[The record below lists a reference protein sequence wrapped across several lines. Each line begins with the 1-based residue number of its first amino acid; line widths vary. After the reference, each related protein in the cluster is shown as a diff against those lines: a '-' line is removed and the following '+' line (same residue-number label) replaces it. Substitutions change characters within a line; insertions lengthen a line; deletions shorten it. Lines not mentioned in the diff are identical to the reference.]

1 MDAQIGVIG
10 LGAAGSAAL
19 WRSAARGADVIGFEQ
34 FTSGHD
40 RGSSHGYSRVFK
52 SVTPQGPQE
61 SALAHRAAGL
71 WRELEAESG
80 ASVLHMTGGLSI
92 GKPGS
97 PLIGGL
103 ETVASETGLP
113 LEYLDEAE
121 LRRRFPQHVIEAG
134 DIGVIDPASGFL
146 QPELAIRSE
155 WELAQKHGARVVN
168 AAVIEVVPQ
177 NDSVLIVTAERSW
190 EVGTAIVATGA
201 WQRTVLPFL
210 PLRLTPRR
218 ATLSWFRPKPGREAL
233 FTAEAF
239 PVFTHEALGET
250 GWGLP
255 QFDEFGVKIGL
266 DFTEGYEIVD
276 PSANKK
282 ETEEWELARVRGFV
296 AETIPDL
303 EPVPAFSGGCMITMT
318 PDEEFTIGI
327 PKDHPRLVVLSAC
340 SGRGFKMSAA
350 VGDVGAQLAL
360 TGEADLDLSPFS
372 PDRFASGSTQTS
384 TSTTA
389 TNIGATK

>member
-1 MDAQIGVIG
+1 MDAQVGVIG

-34 FTSGHD
+34 FGSGHD

-61 SALAHRAAGL
+61 SALAQRAVGL

-80 ASVLHMTGGLSI
+80 ESVLHMTGGLSI
-92 GKPGS
+92 GRPDG
-97 PLIGGL
+97 PLIAGL
-103 ETVASETGLP
+103 EKVAAETGLP
-113 LEYLDEAE
+113 LEYLDEAD

-134 DIGVIDPASGFL
+134 DIGVIDPASGYL
-146 QPELAIRSE
+146 QPELAIRTE
-155 WELAQKHGARVVN
+155 WALARRHGARVVD
-168 AAVIEVVPQ
+168 AAVLEVIPQ
-177 NDSVLIVTAERSW
+177 EESVLIVTADRTW
-190 EVGTAIVATGA
+190 EVGTAIVSAGA
-201 WQRTVLPFL
+201 WQRTLLPFL
-210 PLRLTPRR
+210 PLELTPRR
-218 ATLSWFRPKPGREAL
+218 ATLSWFAPKAGRESL

-239 PVFTHEALGET
+239 PAFTHEALGET

-255 QFDEFGVKIGL
+255 EFDEYGVKIGL

-282 ETEEWELARVRGFV
+282 EVEDWELARVRAFV
-296 AETIPDL
+296 AETLPDL
-303 EPVPAFSGGCMITMT
+303 EPVPAHSGGCMITMT

-327 PKDHPRLVVLSAC
+327 PADHPRLVVLSAC

-350 VGDVGAQLAL
+350 NGDVAAQLAL
-360 TGEADLDLSPFS
+360 TGETDLDLSLFS
-372 PDRFASGSTQTS
+372 PDRFAAGATPST
-384 TSTTA
+384 TSTT
-389 TNIGATK
+389 TIGATK